1 LRNAMIELALLTL
14 MVFVLVSSLVMLRR
28 RGVSAAAERA

>member
-1 LRNAMIELALLTL
+1 MIELGLLTF

-28 RGVSAAAERA
+28 RGVPAAAERA